1 MTKEDLIRQLSS
13 ADLFAECPHCHQEF
27 KLGEAL
33 LFDGLKTFPKQ
44 AKEIQSRLKEDLV
57 SQKEELKIRKVRVD
71 VGTEQVAK
79 AVGFGTILEKI
90 APAHKDFGIPL
101 YDCRPLFE
109 PVDIIAFNGLGS
121 GKIESI
127 TFCEIKTGK
136 ARLNPRERM
145 VKEAVEDGRVD
156 YRVME

>member
-1 MTKEDLIRQLSS
+1 MTVQYTLRVG
-13 ADLFAECPHCHQEF
+13 AGF
-27 KLGEAL
+27 
-33 LFDGLKTFPKQ
+33 T
-44 AKEIQSRLKEDLV
+44 IQFFQFLYSMFRCISVYGYDTGHTSRLLIFDEWEHGGGIYADDASLFLV
-57 SQKEELKIRKVRVD
+57 AGPYDNWYFYQQN
-71 VGTEQVAK
+71 TQN
-79 AVGFGTILEKI
+79 
-90 APAHKDFGIPL
+90 FGIPL
-101 YDCRPLFE
+101 CDCRPLFE

-156 YRVME
+156 YRVMK